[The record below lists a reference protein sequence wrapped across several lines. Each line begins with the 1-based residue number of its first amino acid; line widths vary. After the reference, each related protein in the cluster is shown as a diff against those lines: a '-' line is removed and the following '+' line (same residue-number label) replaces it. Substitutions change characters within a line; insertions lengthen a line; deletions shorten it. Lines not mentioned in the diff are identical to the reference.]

1 MTFCSIHERPLGRT
15 YRLARKDDR
24 NPAQDKAARRE
35 PGLSVVAC
43 GMSITGHLDTN
54 GVVRVE
60 GKVTGSVRAERQVL
74 IAKGGM
80 VDGDILTREA
90 IIGGEVRGAIY
101 ADERVEVQA
110 TSLINGDIRTKRI
123 LLQEGGEVNGHVRM
137 EDPKALSRK
146 TERPGETE
154 SADGQPPQSDDPE
167 QAEPQQEESKQGE
180 SKQVESK
187 EEPETGG
194 WRPVGHEVHNP

>member
-1 MTFCSIHERPLGRT
+1 M
-15 YRLARKDDR
+15 ARKDDR
-24 NPAQDKAARRE
+24 NPDQDKAARRE

-43 GMSITGHLDTN
+43 GMSINGQLDTN

-60 GKVTGSVRAERQVL
+60 GKVTGSIRAEHQVL

-110 TSLINGDIRTKRI
+110 TSLINGDITTKRI

-146 TERPGETE
+146 NERPEETASDSANGEQNAQPPP
-154 SADGQPPQSDDPE
+154 SADPQ
-167 QAEPQQEESKQGE
+167 
-180 SKQVESK
+180 QVESN
-187 EEPETGG
+187 EEQETGV
-194 WRPVGHEVHNP
+194 WRPSVGQGAHNP

>member
-1 MTFCSIHERPLGRT
+1 M
-15 YRLARKDDR
+15 ARKDDR

-43 GMSITGHLDTN
+43 GMSISGHLDTN
-54 GVVRVE
+54 GVVKVE
-60 GKVTGSVRAERQVL
+60 GKVTGSIRAERQVL
-74 IAKGGM
+74 VAKGGM

-90 IIGGEVRGAIY
+90 VIGGEVRGAIY

-110 TSLINGDIRTKRI
+110 TSLINGDIMTKRI

-146 TERPGETE
+146 SERAAEEIRAE
-154 SADGQPPQSDDPE
+154 STNREQNPE
-167 QAEPQQEESKQGE
+167 QAQLDNPQHAESNEKQETE
-180 SKQVESK
+180 VD
-187 EEPETGG
+187 PT
-194 WRPVGHEVHNP
+194 WRPPVAQGIHNP

>member
-1 MTFCSIHERPLGRT
+1 M
-15 YRLARKDDR
+15 ARKDDR
-24 NPAQDKAARRE
+24 NPAPAATRE

-54 GVVRVE
+54 GVVKVE
-60 GKVTGSVRAERQVL
+60 GKVTGSIRAERQVL
-74 IAKGGM
+74 VAKGGV

-90 IIGGEVRGAIY
+90 VIGGEVRGGIY

-110 TSLINGDIRTKRI
+110 TSLINGDITTKRI

-146 TERPGETE
+146 NERLEETE
-154 SADGQPPQSDDPE
+154 SNSANSSQN
-167 QAEPQQEESKQGE
+167 AEPSRHEDPQ
-180 SKQVESK
+180 QVESR
-187 EEPETGG
+187 EEQGARASSTWQP
-194 WRPVGHEVHNP
+194 PVRQGIHNP